1 MPPRERFTTTL
12 DSDLLEKLKIL
23 AIYEKRPVNKILD
36 EAIKDLLKKYE
47 KKPKKSHGRRA

>member
-47 KKPKKSHGRRA
+47 KKSKK